1 MTAADQQ
8 RAARATRT
16 GEGLEAGNVRARSAQ
31 LLRDGGWSAACG
43 WTGAR
48 GRVPTARFVARVRG
62 GEPKCGV
69 REATA
74 GPIPSTTTRVRS
86 VGGSLTA
93 PLLRLVHE
101 PVRTA

>member
-1 MTAADQQ
+1 M
-8 RAARATRT
+8 
-16 GEGLEAGNVRARSAQ
+16 VCC
-31 LLRDGGWSAACG
+31 LRGDRCPWQS
-43 WTGAR
+43 
-48 GRVPTARFVARVRG
+48 PPARFVARVRG
-62 GEPKCGV
+62 GGSTCGV

-74 GPIPSTTTRVRS
+74 GPIASVTTRVRS